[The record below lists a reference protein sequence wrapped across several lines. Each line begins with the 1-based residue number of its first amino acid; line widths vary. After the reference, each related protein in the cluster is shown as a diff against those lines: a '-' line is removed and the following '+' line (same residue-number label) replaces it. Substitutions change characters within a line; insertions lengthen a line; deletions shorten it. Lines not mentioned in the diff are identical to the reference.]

1 MTNIIV
7 YADGACSKNPG
18 EGGWASILITDY
30 KGGKAIKRMS
40 GYYPF
45 VTEVTPEAMPHL
57 KKGKTK
63 KPYQQDGRWV
73 IETTNN
79 RMELS
84 AVIHAVEVIKKP
96 EEVDLIIRT
105 DSQLAVNQFPGKWKV
120 NDNIDLVLRGREL
133 LNRFKSYRFEWVK
146 GHASNPFNNE
156 CDQMAV
162 AAIKKKKG
170 DITVEVLNE

>member
-1 MTNIIV
+1 MENNYDII
-7 YADGACSKNPG
+7 AFTDGACKGNPG
-18 EGGWASILITDY
+18 PGGWGALLVSGSEQNEY
-30 KGGKAIKRMS
+30 FGG
-40 GYYPF
+40 
-45 VTEVTPEAMPHL
+45 EEN
-57 KKGKTK
+57 
-63 KPYQQDGRWV
+63 
-73 IETTNN
+73 TTNN